1 MFSKQQNTL
10 PSPPTHQHTMTAE
23 QQKYCI
29 AIIRNLKRHRDATPF
44 LKPVDYVELNLP
56 DYPEIIAQPMDLQLV
71 EKKLA
76 CSEYAAV
83 DDFIA
88 DVRLIF
94 HNCFKYNGPEAMISV
109 LCQNVESAFE
119 KGLRQMPPS
128 SSPATPKATTPK
140 ALSSSPVKKEPS
152 PPLSQHNSPPPP
164 TKPSEESTTR
174 PRREIHCPSK
184 DYPETFTTQKKLS
197 NNSPMK
203 FCLQA
208 LKELKKAKYRQLA
221 YPFLEPV
228 DPVAMNL
235 PDYTAI
241 VRHPMDLSTIEKKLL
256 NDEYD
261 DPEAFEG
268 DMILM
273 FNNCYLYNPPTLPI
287 YTMAKDLE
295 KVFRDKWAQ
304 KPAEHR
310 KVAQK
315 KPSQTQSAG
324 SQKRRSIDI
333 DDDKD
338 VCDDDQADSD
348 DDDSDDKIAEL
359 ERSIKNIAEQI
370 KYIKSSKKP
379 TASTAPATKRRGRGP
394 NKNPTKKRKAAAAAA
409 AKHNDD
415 FSDVE
420 EFTFEHKKTL
430 SEAINNLTGDDLNI
444 VVDIIQS
451 SMPHLGDVSLV
462 DTFRIVH
469 YSLTFPMRRLQD
481 GQGEIVLDIDA
492 LNKDTLRKLSDFV
505 IPEATV
511 KNKRRRSNYS
521 AKERRIEQLEET
533 LQKFKQAEKKNA
545 HDSSSS
551 ESDSGDD
558 DGGSSSDSSSSDSD

>member
-1 MFSKQQNTL
+1 MLASKNEVYSSKQQQNTL

-29 AIIRNLKRHRDATPF
+29 AIIRNLKRHRDAAPF
-44 LKPVDYVELNLP
+44 LKPVNYVELNLP
-56 DYPEIIAQPMDLQLV
+56 DYPTIITQPMDLQLV
-71 EKKLA
+71 EKKLTG
-76 CSEYAAV
+76 SEYATV

-88 DVRLIF
+88 EVRLIF
-94 HNCFKYNGPEAMISV
+94 HNCFKYNGPEAMVSV

-140 ALSSSPVKKEPS
+140 VMSSSPVKKEPS

-164 TKPSEESTTR
+164 AKPFEEFTR
-174 PRREIHCPSK
+174 PKREIHCPSK

-235 PDYTAI
+235 PDYAAI
-241 VRHPMDLSTIEKKLL
+241 VHHPMDLSTIEKKLL

-261 DPEAFEG
+261 DPEAFES
-268 DMILM
+268 DITLM

-310 KVAQK
+310 RVAQK

-324 SQKRRSIDI
+324 SLKRRSVDI
-333 DDDKD
+333 DDDLD
-338 VCDDDQADSD
+338 DFDDDKADSD
-348 DDDSDDKIAEL
+348 DNSDDKIAEL
-359 ERSIKNIAEQI
+359 ERSIQSIAKQI
-370 KYIKSSKKP
+370 KHIKSSKKS
-379 TASTAPATKRRGRGP
+379 TASTAPTAPTATASLTPKRRGRGP
-394 NKNPTKKRKAAAAAA
+394 NKNPTKKRKAAV
-409 AKHNDD
+409 KHKDD
-415 FSDVE
+415 FSYEE

-451 SMPHLGDVSLV
+451 SMPHLSE
-462 DTFRIVH
+462 
-469 YSLTFPMRRLQD
+469 D

-505 IPEATV
+505 IPEASV

-533 LQKFKQAEKKNA
+533 LQKFRQAENKSA

-551 ESDSGDD
+551 DSDSGDD